1 MKERKRVLIVG
12 GVAGGATAAA
22 RLRRL
27 DQQAE
32 IILFERGEYISY
44 ANCGLPY
51 YIGGVIENR
60 DNLLVTTK
68 ETFEARYH
76 IDIRPE
82 NEVLAVDPKAKTV
95 RVMDHKNNR
104 EYEESY
110 DQLILSTGSSPIVP
124 DLPGIH
130 GDNVFTLWTIPDT
143 DRIDQFVAEQK
154 PEKAVVVGGG
164 FIGIEVAENLV
175 ERGIQ
180 VTLVE
185 KMPQV
190 MAVYDPDIA
199 KLLEDQLIEHGV
211 ILELGKGL
219 AAIAEDGQS
228 VTLDNG
234 DVLESDMVVLSI
246 GTRPNGLLA
255 KDAGLEINARG
266 GIVTDGW
273 MQTSDPFIFAVGDVA
288 EVTDFNTGGRC
299 MVPLA
304 GPANKQGRIVAD
316 NIHGKKRTTYKGT
329 QGSSVVKVFDL
340 DAAVTGLTETA
351 LKRMGKEHRKD
362 YLVVIAHPGS
372 HASYYPGSFP
382 MTLKLIFD
390 MEGKVLG
397 AQAIGMAGVDKR
409 IDVLATAIRF
419 NATVYDLQELEL
431 VYAPPFS
438 SAKDPVNI
446 VGFMAADQLE
456 GLSEG
461 ILQRELVN
469 EPAGTQV
476 LDIRETPET
485 AIGMIPGAVSL
496 PLSELYQRLDELD
509 NTQNYVVY
517 CTTGLRS
524 YIAERTLKAAGFKVK
539 NLFGGYRSFC
549 DAKEI
554 PNPKPSP
561 NIGTEQKDN
570 EEVRGEN
577 MTKAMDTIELDA
589 CGLAC
594 PGPIMS
600 VNQAMQNR
608 QEGERIKVYATDP
621 GFAKD
626 IASWCENTGNVLIES
641 SKEGH
646 KFTATIQKG
655 QLACAI
661 DTRQDAL
668 CVKEKTMIVFSG
680 DLDRAIASFIIA
692 NGAAAMGNQVNM
704 FFTFWGLNILRKP
717 KKQRVQKDLMSKMFS
732 AMMPRGAKKL
742 GLSRMNFGG
751 AGAKMIRGIMK
762 KNNVSSL
769 EELIDE
775 ALKAGVKITACQMSM
790 DLMGIQL
797 EEMIDGVEV
806 GGVAAMLN
814 DNDHS
819 NMNLFI

>member
-1 MKERKRVLIVG
+1 MITERKKVLIVG

-27 DQQAE
+27 DQNAE

-68 ETFEARYH
+68 ETFAARYH
-76 IDIRPE
+76 IDIRPL
-82 NEVLAVDPKAKTV
+82 NEVLAVNPKEKTI
-95 RVMDHKNNR
+95 RVMDHKNNLA
-104 EYEESY
+104 YQESY

-124 DLPGIH
+124 NLPGIH

-143 DRIDQFVAEQK
+143 DRIFNYVAEKK

-175 ERGIQ
+175 ERGIH

-190 MAVYDPDIA
+190 MTVYDPDMA
-199 KLLEDQLIEHGV
+199 KLLEDQLKEHGV
-211 ILELGKGL
+211 VLELGKGL
-219 AAIAEDGQS
+219 EAIAEDGNS
-228 VTLDNG
+228 ITLDNG
-234 DVLESDMVVLSI
+234 EVLESDMVVLSI
-246 GTRPNGLLA
+246 GTRPNGQLA
-255 KDAGLEINARG
+255 KEAGLNVNARG
-266 GIVTDGW
+266 GVVTDGF

-288 EVTDFNTGGRC
+288 EVTDFNTDGKC

-316 NIHGKKRTTYKGT
+316 NIHGVKSVAYKGT

-372 HASYYPGSFP
+372 HAGYYPGSFP

-390 MEGKVLG
+390 MAGKVLG

-446 VGFMAADQLE
+446 VGYMAADQLE
-456 GLSEG
+456 GLSDG
-461 ILQRELVN
+461 ILQRELGN
-469 EPAGTQV
+469 QPEGTV
-476 LDIRETPET
+476 ILDTRETPET

-496 PLSELYQRLDELD
+496 PLSELYGRLDELD
-509 NTQNYVVY
+509 KSKNYVVY
-517 CTTGLRS
+517 CATGLRS
-524 YIAERTLKAAGFKVK
+524 YIAERTLKGAGFQVK
-539 NLFGGYRSFC
+539 NLLGGYRSFG
-549 DAKEI
+549 DTQEV
-554 PNPKPSP
+554 PNPTKPQQQVS
-561 NIGTEQKDN
+561 
-570 EEVRGEN
+570 EN
-577 MTKAMDTIELDA
+577 QNQESDMTREIETIELDA

-600 VNQAMQNR
+600 VSQAMQNR
-608 QEGERIKVYATDP
+608 QEGDRLKVYATDP

-626 IASWCENTGNVLIES
+626 IASWCENTSNVLVDS
-641 SKEGH
+641 GKEGH

-655 QLACAI
+655 QLACSI
-661 DTRQDAL
+661 GTQRDTL

-692 NGAAAMGNQVNM
+692 NGAAAMCNQVNM

-717 KKQRVQKDLMSKMFS
+717 KKQRVKKDFMGKMFS
-732 AMMPRGAKKL
+732 GMMPRGAKKL

-751 AGAKMIRGIMK
+751 AGAKMIRSVMK

-769 EELIDE
+769 EELIDD
-775 ALKAGVKITACQMSM
+775 AIKAGVKITACQMSM
-790 DLMGIQL
+790 DLMGIRL
-797 EEMIDGVEV
+797 EELIDGVEV

>member
-1 MKERKRVLIVG
+1 MKERKKVLIVG
-12 GVAGGATAAA
+12 GVAGGATAVA

-82 NEVLAVDPKAKTV
+82 NEVLTVDPKEKTV
-95 RVMDHKNNR
+95 RVMDHKKNR

-143 DRIDQFVAEQK
+143 DRIYNFVAEQK

-190 MAVYDPDIA
+190 MTVYDPDMS
-199 KLLEDQLIEHGV
+199 KLLEDQLKEHGV

-219 AAIAEDGQS
+219 ASIAEDGQS

-246 GTRPNGLLA
+246 GTRPNGQLA

-273 MQTSDPFIFAVGDVA
+273 MQTSDPFIYAVGDVA
-288 EVTDFNTGGRC
+288 EVTDLNTGGRC
-299 MVPLA
+299 MMPLA

-316 NIHGKKRTTYKGT
+316 NIHGEKNTTYKGT

-340 DAAVTGLTETA
+340 DAAVTGLTERA

-362 YLVVIAHPGS
+362 YLVVVAHPGS

-446 VGFMAADQLE
+446 AGFMAADQLE

-461 ILQRELVN
+461 ILQRELENQPV
-469 EPAGTQV
+469 GTV
-476 LDIRETPET
+476 ILDIRETPET

-496 PLSELYQRLDELD
+496 PLSELYQRLNELD

-517 CTTGLRS
+517 CSTGLRS

-539 NLFGGYRSFC
+539 NLLGGYRSFC
-549 DAKEI
+549 DAKEV
-554 PNPKPSP
+554 PNPKPIQ
-561 NIGTEQKDN
+561 NTGMEQSVN
-570 EEVRGEN
+570 EKVRGEN
-577 MTKAMDTIELDA
+577 MTKVMDTMELDA

-608 QEGERIKVYATDP
+608 QEGERLKVYATDP

-641 SKEGH
+641 GKEGH

-680 DLDRAIASFIIA
+680 DLDKAIASFIIA

-717 KKQRVQKDLMSKMFS
+717 KKQRVQKDFMGKMFS

-769 EELIDE
+769 EELIDD

-797 EEMIDGVEV
+797 EEMIDGIEV